1 MSGDILENFEV
12 MAGWRNDGTA
22 DLYLSCR
29 VCDWWFE
36 WRADGNEGRAA
47 LVEVVDA
54 ANQHWSEGHLSAER
68 SGEEKNH
75 G

>member
-1 MSGDILENFEV
+1 MSGGTLENFEV

-29 VCDWWFE
+29 VCDWWFD

-47 LVEVVDA
+47 LVEVVA
-54 ANQHWSEGHLSAER
+54 AADQHWSESHAPAER